1 MPEPKIKI
9 SINGLEGVGTRSCV
23 WVPELNRYAYVIV
36 PSQDDVKLLEK
47 LESNEQRNP
56 SL

>member
-36 PSQDDVKLLEK
+36 PSQDDVKLLEE
-47 LESNEQRNP
+47 L
-56 SL
+56 SLPL